1 MQKPALKYITPQEYL
16 AMEETA
22 EERHE
27 FYQGEIFAMAG
38 ASIAHNRIVK
48 NCINRF
54 ETGLSGKNCEAF
66 MDNMRLWI
74 EADDLFTY
82 PDLMVVCGE
91 PALYPDRDDTVTNP
105 VVIVEV
111 LSDSTKNYDRGEK
124 FKFYRSLPSLQ
135 EYILI
140 DQYSI
145 HVEQYYREAKN
156 KWVLVEYKQLN
167 DVLKFAK
174 IDFEISLQDIYR
186 RVEFAEHTEQKVKSE
201 GR

>member
-1 MQKPALKYITPQEYL
+1 MQKAALKYITPEEYL
-16 AMEETA
+16 AMEEA
-22 EERHE
+22 SEERHE
-27 FYQGEIFAMAG
+27 YYQGEIFAMAG

-54 ETGLSGKNCEAF
+54 ETGLIGKNCEAF

-74 EADDLFTY
+74 EATGLFTY

-91 PALYPDRDDTVTNP
+91 PVLYQERDDTITNP

-124 FKFYRSLPSLQ
+124 FKFYRSIPTLK

-140 DQYSI
+140 DQYSV
-145 HVEQYYREAKN
+145 HVEQYYLEAPN
-156 KWVLVEYKQLN
+156 KWILVEYNRLT

-186 RVEFAEHTEQKVKSE
+186 RVEFAGPKTEE
-201 GR
+201 RRA